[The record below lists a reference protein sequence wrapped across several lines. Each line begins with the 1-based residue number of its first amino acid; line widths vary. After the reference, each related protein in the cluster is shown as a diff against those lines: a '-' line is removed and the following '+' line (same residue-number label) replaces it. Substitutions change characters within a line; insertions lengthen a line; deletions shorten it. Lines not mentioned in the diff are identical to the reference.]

1 MHIDILQSGGYS
13 YLLRDLSVETFLINS
28 FIRKDLLYMKKDGYY
43 SSGEFARMAH
53 VTLRTVRYYD
63 KQDILKPSLVTE
75 SGARFYTDEDF
86 ARLQQILLLKYLGF
100 SLDDIREMTIG
111 DSDYHFMLNSLN
123 IQLRLVRDRIEQM
136 QLVEKAIQD
145 TAQAIQ
151 DQHTIDWSQML
162 NLIHLTG
169 MEKSLKN
176 QYQNATNIS
185 SRINLHSLYSQN
197 KQGWFPWIF
206 QQCHIRPG
214 LRILELGCGDGTL
227 WTENLS
233 LIPEDISITLSDI
246 SSGML
251 RDARRAIGSSDTRFA
266 FRAFDC
272 KKIPY
277 KDESFDLV
285 IANHVLF
292 YCDDIPA
299 VLKEVRRV
307 LSPGGHFLCSAYGK
321 AHMQEV
327 SQLVEDFDER
337 IVLSADK
344 LYERFGRENGGKILE
359 PFFPDAKW
367 HSYEDFLLVQDAEP
381 LISYVLSCHGNQNQ
395 YILDRYKEFR
405 AFAAKKT
412 AKGFRITKDAGVF
425 LCEK

>member
-1 MHIDILQSGGYS
+1 
-13 YLLRDLSVETFLINS
+13 
-28 FIRKDLLYMKKDGYY
+28 MKKDGYY

-145 TAQAIQ
+145 TAQMIKE
-151 DQHTIDWSQML
+151 QHTIDWSQML

-197 KQGWFPWIF
+197 RQGWFPWIF
-206 QQCHIRPG
+206 EQCRISPG

-227 WTENLS
+227 WTDNLS
-233 LIPEDISITLSDI
+233 LLPEDISITLSDI

-272 KKIPY
+272 RKIPC

-299 VLKEVRRV
+299 VLKDVRRV
-307 LSPGGHFLCSAYGK
+307 LAPGGRFLCSAYGK

-327 SQLVEDFDER
+327 SQLVQDFDER
-337 IVLSADK
+337 IVLSADR
-344 LYERFGRENGGKILE
+344 LYERFGRENGQSILA
-359 PFFPDAKW
+359 PFFPKAQW
-367 HSYEDFLLVQDAEP
+367 LSYEDCLLVQDAEP

-405 AFAAKKT
+405 AYTARKT

-425 LCEK
+425 ICEK